1 MSAELIGIIAVGAAL
16 VGVQVTVSLWIVSWL
31 RAVDARVSHV
41 EQRMARLE
49 GLIEGAGLFRSAEAL
64 APVGTRAAE

>member
-1 MSAELIGIIAVGAAL
+1 MSAELIGIIAVGAAI

-31 RAVDARVSHV
+31 RALDGRVSHV

-49 GLIEGAGLFRSAEAL
+49 GLIEGAGLFRPAEAL
-64 APVGTRAAE
+64 ESAAGD